1 MRYQSTP
8 EKEFD
13 GDIIITDPCY
23 IIRNEN
29 GITKNDWH
37 YCEYGEYM
45 ERLGIKNYLT
55 HDTIYG
61 DWGCTVFDSDTKK
74 PLGRFCADAGL
85 VSVFLLHEVLA
96 YNPNFNYHLERPW
109 TATII
114 PDFKG
119 TIQIEVVKETGTH
132 EKDSEYWKAGET
144 WEDYLVHVVG
154 HGVNKKTGKAI
165 NFISKQTSLWDGVS
179 WRILKSKP
187 PRFRLR
193 KTERS
198 HRLTQRKQLLKQK
211 QKQRHC
217 VLLRRQ
223 KLTQTARLRLHLPMS

>member
-74 PLGRFCADAGL
+74 PVQMPVLYPYFCWMK
-85 VSVFLLHEVLA
+85 FL
-96 YNPNFNYHLERPW
+96 PI
-109 TATII
+109 T
-114 PDFKG
+114 
-119 TIQIEVVKETGTH
+119 
-132 EKDSEYWKAGET
+132 
-144 WEDYLVHVVG
+144 
-154 HGVNKKTGKAI
+154 
-165 NFISKQTSLWDGVS
+165 QTSIITQRDRG
-179 WRILKSKP
+179 
-187 PRFRLR
+187 RLR
-193 KTERS
+193 
-198 HRLTQRKQLLKQK
+198 
-211 QKQRHC
+211 
-217 VLLRRQ
+217 
-223 KLTQTARLRLHLPMS
+223 